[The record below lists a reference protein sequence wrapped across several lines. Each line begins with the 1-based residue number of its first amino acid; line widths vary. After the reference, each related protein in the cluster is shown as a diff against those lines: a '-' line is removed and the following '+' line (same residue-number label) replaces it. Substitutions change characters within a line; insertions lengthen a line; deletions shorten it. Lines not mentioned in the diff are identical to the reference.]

1 LQSCAYFS
9 HAFGILIKGKPVVLV
24 EDGRLQRKN
33 MRLNHISEHD
43 LEEDM
48 RLDAATED
56 LSKITVARIE
66 RSGDISFIK
75 GDYLLLLHRRRSPLG
90 MTAEVSKIQDY
101 AIIGNGRSAALI
113 SKCGS
118 NRLALLVAI

>member
-1 LQSCAYFS
+1 
-9 HAFGILIKGKPVVLV
+9 LIKGKPVVLV